1 MTKKGQ
7 SNDDKNE
14 IWNDPK
20 AQIYLATYETDEDD
34 NHEKTCY
41 EKSRWKKNQKRK
53 QHS

>member
-7 SNDDKNE
+7 SNDE

-41 EKSRWKKNQKRK
+41 EKTPWKKNQKRK